1 MADMTLIAQA
11 FTSLQ
16 SATQLTKALIG
27 LRDSAMIDSK
37 IIELRDL
44 LIEAQGSTMQAQ
56 MTQSALIQ
64 EVDALKKQIMD
75 LENWNEE
82 KQRYQ
87 LITPW
92 PGCFVYALKESCK
105 GGEIPHWICEHCYQE
120 GRKSLLQN
128 TFKDNNRRIAFVK
141 CSHCSLE
148 LETMSTTERKYA

>member
-1 MADMTLIAQA
+1 MPDMTLINQT

-16 SATQLTKALIG
+16 SASQLVKALIG

-37 IIELRDL
+37 VIELRDH
-44 LIEAQGSTMQAQ
+44 LIEAQGSMMQAQ
-56 MTQSALIQ
+56 MQQSALIQ
-64 EVDALKKQIMD
+64 EVQGLKQQIMD

-87 LITPW
+87 LIPPW

-105 GGEIPHWICEHCYQE
+105 GGEPAHWICEHCYQE
-120 GRKSLLQN
+120 GRKSLLHN
-128 TFKDNNRRIAFVK
+128 TFKNNNRRIVFIK
-141 CSHCSLE
+141 CSHCGLE